1 MGNNNLSNIL
11 KYNRRNVYLTLPS
24 ERTPDFTIQDG
35 EKNLAKVA
43 RAKVKDKWKG
53 KTWYRLH
60 APSMFNYAIMAHTPA
75 NNPEFVNGR
84 VTEVPL
90 EQLTGDFS
98 QKNFMVKFRVHE
110 TRGNNAFT
118 TFDGHRLTSDYKR
131 ALTRRR
137 NSRIDCNFVLNL
149 QDDVKIRIK
158 PIIMVDKRIKKS
170 QEKMLRAVAN
180 KHIEEQISKLNLS
193 EALKKIYSGDL
204 NKEVSTALK
213 STYPTKRVEIS
224 KISVMNPA
232 SLMEVPPNEEE
243 LEKILEEAE
252 TKEPNETAE
261 KTTELTDEQEI
272 EEEIKDDS
280 IDYSSMKVADLKEL
294 LKERELPVS
303 GTKSELIERLQS

>member
-1 MGNNNLSNIL
+1 M
-11 KYNRRNVYLTLPS
+11 
-24 ERTPDFTIQDG
+24 
-35 EKNLAKVA
+35 AKVA

-53 KTWYRLH
+53 KMWYRLH

-75 NNPEFVNGR
+75 DNPEFVNGR

-131 ALTRRR
+131 ALTRRK

-170 QEKMLRAVAN
+170 QEKMLRSVAN
-180 KHIEEQISKLNLS
+180 KYIEEYISKLNLS

-204 NKEVSTALK
+204 NKEVATALK

-243 LEKILEEAE
+243 LENILKETEEPA
-252 TKEPNETAE
+252 
-261 KTTELTDEQEI
+261 
-272 EEEIKDDS
+272 KDDLS
-280 IDYSSMKVADLKEL
+280 TEESNEEVIEDDIEGDNVDYSAMKVAELKEL

-303 GTKSELIERLQS
+303 GTKAELIKRLQS

>member
-1 MGNNNLSNIL
+1 M
-11 KYNRRNVYLTLPS
+11 
-24 ERTPDFTIQDG
+24 
-35 EKNLAKVA
+35 
-43 RAKVKDKWKG
+43 KDKWKG
-53 KTWYRLH
+53 KMWYRLH

-75 NNPEFVNGR
+75 DNPEVVNGR

-98 QKNFMVKFRVHE
+98 QKNFMIKFRVHE

-118 TFDGHRLTSDYKR
+118 SFDGHRLTSDYKR

-149 QDDVKIRIK
+149 QDDVQIRIK

-170 QEKMLRAVAN
+170 QEKMLRAVAH
-180 KHIEEQISKLNLS
+180 KCIEDNLSKLSLS
-193 EALKKIYSGDL
+193 ETLKKVYSGDL
-204 NKEVSTALK
+204 NKEVATNLK
-213 STYPTKRVEIS
+213 TTYPTKRVEIS

-232 SLMEVPPNEEE
+232 SLMEVPPEDSE

-252 TKEPNETAE
+252 NGN
-261 KTTELTDEQEI
+261 TTEKADNPSKDETET
-272 EEEIKDDS
+272 EENENEDF
-280 IDYSSMKVADLKEL
+280 DYSSMKVAELKEL

-303 GTKSELIERLQS
+303 GTKAELIERLQT